1 MGCQGSRY
9 QWFDGTFEE
18 AKAAADSK
26 LIFLKFYTNTWAA
39 CFRLDVETLRDSLV
53 QTFSKENFISLKYNA
68 NEKIGNQYFKQYN
81 CQGVPHL
88 LFVDSEGEEVD
99 RIIGFL
105 PPTEYLLRI
114 EDIALKR
121 NTLSDYLLQYKNGT
135 VNAAII
141 AGIAMKY
148 EDRKENDK
156 DAKFYSILINDY
168 PDPSSEYYKQGK
180 FFLASHEFI
189 NGNDNALKNYV
200 IDTPDSP
207 FHFDAYRKMVFYYAD
222 TEQREKELAAYWD
235 MLLLFPDDPSALNSY
250 AWRMAEI
257 ETNLED
263 ALEKVRK
270 AVVITADDPDRRAGI
285 IDTEAEVLW
294 KMNRYNEAIE
304 AIERSISIDP
314 ENQYYK
320 DQKEKFIESKRT
332 ESQSV

>member
-1 MGCQGSRY
+1 M
-9 QWFDGTFEE
+9 
-18 AKAAADSK
+18 
-26 LIFLKFYTNTWAA
+26 
-39 CFRLDVETLRDSLV
+39 
-53 QTFSKENFISLKYNA
+53 KYNA
-68 NEKIGNQYFKQYN
+68 NEEIGNQYFKQYN
-81 CQGVPHL
+81 CQSVPHL
-88 LFVDSEGEEVD
+88 LFVDSEGREVD

-135 VNAAII
+135 ENAAII
-141 AGIAMKY
+141 AGIALKY

-156 DAKFYSILINDY
+156 AAKFYSILINDY

-180 FFLASHEFI
+180 FFLASYEFI

-200 IDTPDSP
+200 IDSPDST

-222 TEQREKELAAYWD
+222 TEQRKKELAAYRD

-263 ALEKVRK
+263 ALEKVQK
-270 AVVITADDPDRRAGI
+270 AVVITADDPNSQANI

-294 KMNRYNEAIE
+294 KMNRFDDAIK
-304 AIERSISIDP
+304 AIQKAITIEP
-314 ENQYYK
+314 ENQYFK
-320 DQKEKFIESKRT
+320 DQKEKFLDSKKT
-332 ESQSV
+332 ALQST